1 MDLKINSAGS
11 FLFNYLPSNI
21 RSQMFSVGRSKNR
34 IVLRLAC
41 CVSSRTI
48 IFSSQE
54 FAAN

>member
-41 CVSSRTI
+41 CVSSQTI